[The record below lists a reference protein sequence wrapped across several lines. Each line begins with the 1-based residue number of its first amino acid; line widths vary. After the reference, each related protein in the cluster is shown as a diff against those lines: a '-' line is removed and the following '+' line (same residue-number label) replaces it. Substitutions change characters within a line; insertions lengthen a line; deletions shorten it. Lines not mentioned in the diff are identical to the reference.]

1 MGRGNPMY
9 NDPYGMETKSMY
21 NRDMGGAYDGRDMR
35 SDYYDGSKS
44 MYDGYDGGSD
54 YIRNGMTDV
63 RRSRSVHSKLPPR
76 RNPYDYLPNEPHG
89 MQTILP
95 PNGATSSL
103 RGGPSNITGGATN
116 PILSNKPDIMQSVDM
131 DGAATA
137 ANRYTLLHNTIILHI
152 YHVSKHAIHTS
163 Y

>member
-137 ANRYTLLHNTIILHI
+137 ANRYTLLHNIIILHI